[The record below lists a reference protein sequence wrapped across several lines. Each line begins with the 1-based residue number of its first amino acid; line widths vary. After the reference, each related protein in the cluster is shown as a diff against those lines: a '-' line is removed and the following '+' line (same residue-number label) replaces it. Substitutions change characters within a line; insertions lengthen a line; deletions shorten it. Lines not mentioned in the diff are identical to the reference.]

1 MAAATAQPPIKKVH
15 DLGSQRTNPNGG
27 QKGVRHIAE
36 LSELKVPNQDQKQV
50 AARSVLEHRRA
61 RDPLIKEVSPL
72 AT

>member
-1 MAAATAQPPIKKVH
+1 MVVKKV
-15 DLGSQRTNPNGG
+15 
-27 QKGVRHIAE
+27 VRHIAE